1 MRRILAL
8 ALVGMS
14 IAASG
19 LAQTPAAATEQELIK
34 VEHAW
39 SDAVVKHDG
48 AALQRLYADE
58 YFYTDSDGVV
68 RNKTQ
73 DISDITS
80 GKVKIASYVLDDL
93 KVHVYGETAVVTGR
107 NTLKGTFE
115 GKDISGAYRFTDVFV
130 KRAGRWQAVATQSTL
145 AKK

>member
-1 MRRILAL
+1 MKHISVVVVVAFLYAP
-8 ALVGMS
+8 VGR
-14 IAASG
+14 
-19 LAQTPAAATEQELIK
+19 AQTANAAEQELINI
-34 VEHAW
+34 ENGW
-39 SDAVVKHDG
+39 SDAVVKRDG
-48 AALQRLYADE
+48 PALQRLYADE
-58 YFYTDSDGVV
+58 YLYTDSDGVV

-73 DISDITS
+73 DIADVTS
-80 GKVKIASYVLDDL
+80 GRAKIASFVLDDL

-115 GKDISGAYRFTDVFV
+115 GKDISGVYRFTDVFV